1 MYFQVVEGSGYGT
14 DKFSMVR
21 NPDGTGSL
29 RVVRPLD
36 YEDLRQR
43 SGFRF
48 KIQVNDQV
56 NCPYNTIINVR
67 IMIEI
72 KLSV

>member
-1 MYFQVVEGSGYGT
+1 MYSQVVEGSGYGT

-56 NCPYNTIINVR
+56 NCPYNTTQ
-67 IMIEI
+67 
-72 KLSV
+72 L